1 MPRGFHWLIAAQ
13 FAAGLADNA
22 LLIVAMAFLHEQ
34 GYQAWWA
41 PLLKFA
47 FTWAYVLLAPLA
59 GTWADTVRKDRLLGG
74 MSLLKLAGTATLLW
88 GWHPL
93 AVFAIVGVGAAVYAP
108 AKYGIVTETVPGH
121 RLVVANGWLEVS
133 MVLSVL
139 LGTGLGGW
147 LVSDWFTMF
156 HRPWPTPGA
165 VTLELP
171 WVHTRLTGALCVV
184 LGLYAASALLGL
196 GVNAP
201 THHAKHPHPANLW
214 RGFLAANRRLWR
226 DPLGGLSLTVTTVFW
241 GAGAVLQFA
250 VLRWADQV
258 LGLPLD
264 RAAYLQ
270 ATVAVG
276 VVLGAGLAAHRVALS
291 RSSRVLPWG
300 VLLGLLVV
308 GTVQITDWR
317 WAVPWLLLTGAV
329 GGVLV
334 VPMNALLQYRGQ
346 RLLSA
351 GRSIAV
357 QGFNENLSVLLML
370 GLYAALLAHD
380 APVVPLMTGFGLC
393 LALAMLALWC
403 LALRWQRRQRSHWL
417 SAAPPIRRWMPPTG

>member
-1 MPRGFHWLIAAQ
+1 MPVGFRWLIAAQ

-47 FTWAYVLLAPLA
+47 FTWAYVLLAPVVGA
-59 GTWADTVRKDRLLGG
+59 WADAMRKDWLLVA
-74 MSLLKLAGTATLLW
+74 MSALKLAGTATLLL

-93 AVFAIVGVGAAVYAP
+93 CVFGLLGLGAAVYAP
-108 AKYGIVTETVPGH
+108 AKYGIVTETVPPH
-121 RLVVANGWLEVS
+121 RLVAANGWLEVS

-147 LVSDWFTMF
+147 MVA
-156 HRPWPTPGA
+156 TPLTGG
-165 VTLELP
+165 
-171 WVHTRLTGALCVV
+171 WVNPFGPERVDTALTGAWAVV
-184 LGLYAASALLGL
+184 LVLYAGSSLFGL
-196 GVNAP
+196 GAP
-201 THHAKHPHPANLW
+201 RVPVRPASNTLRPLRLW
-214 RGFLAANRRLWR
+214 HDFVHANRCLWN

-250 VLRWADQV
+250 VFRWADQS

-270 ATVAVG
+270 AAVAVG
-276 VVLGAGLAAHRVALS
+276 VVVGAGLAAHRVALS

-300 VLLGLLVV
+300 MLLGLLVA
-308 GTVQITDWR
+308 GTVQIEN
-317 WAVPWLLLTGAV
+317 WAWALPWLLLTGAV
-329 GGVLV
+329 GGALV

-346 RLLSA
+346 RLLSS
-351 GRSIAV
+351 GQSIAV
-357 QGFNENLSVLLML
+357 QGFNENLSVLVML
-370 GLYAALLAHD
+370 GLYAALLA
-380 APVVPLMTGFGLC
+380 AQVPIVPLMLGFGLT
-393 LALAMLALWC
+393 LALTMLALW
-403 LALRWQRRQRSHWL
+403 WWTQRRQSRQASQWQL
-417 SAAPPIRRWMPPTG
+417 ASAPPFRRWKRPSD